1 MNTNEQKADFMIDML
16 TAKIADLLAA
26 ESGKSVTDSM
36 REFMTTKTFA
46 LLFRPQ
52 SYLYLESP
60 EYILDM
66 LNAERSGDVERF
78 LEV

>member
-1 MNTNEQKADFMIDML
+1 MNVTEESANFMIDLL
-16 TAKIADLLAA
+16 TAKIAELLAA
-26 ESGKSVTDSM
+26 ANDEPITDAM
-36 REFMTTKTFA
+36 REFMSTKTFE
-46 LLFRPQ
+46 LLSRPQ

-66 LNAERSGDVERF
+66 LAAERSQDIERW